1 MAKKRRNHQ
10 SLRKRKSR
18 RKYKRDTCYVYKQD
32 KSLKTDKSKSKK
44 ACYIYKYIGKEK
56 TKKRNS
62 CYVYKYL
69 KTSCKNI

>member
-1 MAKKRRNHQ
+1 MAKKSQNRQ
-10 SLRKRKSR
+10 SPRKSKIR
-18 RKYKRDTCYVYKQD
+18 RKYKRNTCYVYKQD

-56 TKKRNS
+56 TKKKKP